1 MHHVVLERAAALTQ
15 HPQAHFINH
24 RTMEV
29 LRHVGG
35 GLAAAVVRQGPPL
48 DQWRRFVYCESMT
61 GGVLGEVDHFQGA
74 RYCAGRCLL
83 IDLCRRLL
91 RFVTTL
97 TGCSC
102 TDYLGRTVLLG
113 C

>member
-1 MHHVVLERAAALTQ
+1 LTSCIQPTTTSTLEHNRTHHDTNTKNPAGVHHVVLERATALTQ

-29 LRHVGG
+29 LRHLGG

-74 RYCAGRCLL
+74 LL
-83 IDLCRRLL
+83 
-91 RFVTTL
+91 
-97 TGCSC
+97 
-102 TDYLGRTVLLG
+102 
-113 C
+113 